1 VQKKS
6 VKDVCFM
13 SSELR
18 SRKVYGGMEGHNKRS
33 LLKACGYTDEELD
46 RPLVAVVNSWNTIV
60 PGHVNLDKIGAAV
73 EAGVRIGGG
82 TPFQFNT
89 IAVCDGIAMGHEG
102 MRYSLPSRDVTA
114 ASIEIMVEAHRFDG
128 MVLIGSCDKTVPGM
142 LMAAAHLDVPAIF
155 VNGGPMLPGQH
166 KGQKLTV
173 SRGLE
178 LMFANLWLAPSEQMV
193 KETMELSEYIC
204 PTAGSCQGMYTANTM
219 GCIAEALGMSLP
231 GSATIPAI
239 DARRLRVAKKSG
251 LQIIQLIQG
260 DVRPHDIMVRDAF
273 ENAVRADMALGG
285 STNTV
290 LHLPAIASRLG
301 IELPLEL
308 LDKLSKETPH
318 ICDMDP
324 AGPYTVKDLDE
335 SGGVPAVLKELGD
348 LIHRNVP
355 TVTGKTLGENLKGIE
370 VLNREV
376 IRSKDNPVHKEGG
389 IAILK
394 GTLAPEGAVVKQSA
408 VDPKMLRFEGPAKVF
423 DSEEQALGAIM
434 KPTINPGEVIVIR
447 YEGPRGG
454 PGMREMLWP
463 TAALIGTGLGTE
475 VALVTDGRFSGA
487 TRGPCIG
494 HVTPEAM
501 NRGPI
506 AAIKDG
512 DTISIDIPNRRL
524 DLKIPKEELER
535 RLMLWKPPEP
545 KAKKGIL
552 GAYSKTV
559 KPTSEGATF
568 LF

>member
-1 VQKKS
+1 
-6 VKDVCFM
+6 M
-13 SSELR
+13 SPELR
-18 SRKVYGGMEGHNKRS
+18 SKKVYGGIEGYNKRS

-46 RPLVAVVNSWNTIV
+46 RPLVVVVNSWNTIV
-60 PGHVNLDKIGAAV
+60 PGHVNLDKVGEAV
-73 EAGVRIGGG
+73 EAGIRMAGG
-82 TPFQFNT
+82 TPFQFHT

-128 MVLIGSCDKTVPGM
+128 MVLVGSCDKTVPGM
-142 LMAAAHLDVPAIF
+142 LMAAAHLDIPAIL
-155 VNGGPMLPGQH
+155 VNGGPMLPGQF

-178 LMFANLWLAPSEQMV
+178 LMFANLWLDRSEQMM
-193 KETMELSEYIC
+193 KETMEVSDYIC

-219 GCIAEALGMSLP
+219 GCITEALGMSLP
-231 GSATIPAI
+231 GSATIPAV
-239 DARRLRVAKKSG
+239 DARRLRVAKQSG
-251 LQIIQLIQG
+251 LQIIKLIED
-260 DVRPHDIMVRDAF
+260 DVRPHDIMVRDTF
-273 ENAVRADMALGG
+273 ENAIRVDMALGG

-290 LHLPAIASRLG
+290 LHLPAIASQLG
-301 IELPLEL
+301 IELALGL
-308 LDKLSKETPH
+308 LDRLSKETPH
-318 ICDMDP
+318 ICNMDP

-348 LIHRNVP
+348 LVHQDIL
-355 TVTGKTLGENLKGIE
+355 TVTGKTIGENLKNVA
-370 VLNREV
+370 VLNRDV
-376 IRSKDNPVHKEGG
+376 IRSKDNPVHREGG
-389 IAILK
+389 IAILR

-408 VDPKMLRFEGPAKVF
+408 VDPRMLRFEGPAKVF
-423 DSEEQALGAIM
+423 DSEEEALAAIL
-434 KPTINPGEVIVIR
+434 KPAINPGEVVVIR

-463 TAALIGTGLGTE
+463 TAALMGTGLGNE

-501 NRGPI
+501 SRGPI

-512 DTISIDIPNRRL
+512 DIISIDIPNRRL
-524 DLKIPKEELER
+524 DLKIAEEELGR

-545 KAKKGIL
+545 KTKKGIL
-552 GAYSKTV
+552 GVYSRTV
-559 KPTSEGATF
+559 KSTSEGATF